1 MISILISR
9 MMSIFIS
16 ISAVPELS
24 NFSIPVMMPRDA
36 MTVPPGTPGAPM
48 AKIPRRRQ
56 NRTMVPGVGTEPYR
70 IFEIAIQKK
79 TSVRTEPQRWMFA
92 NRGIPKLTR
101 SLRSGFA
108 LEAHCSATA
117 SVSLRQSD
125 RQDHNGGQPPEDFL
139 RNRFLQ
145 GCKEEPSR

>member
-1 MISILISR
+1 MMALCIAGKHQCQCAVAGHVTCSSEAVLRAKMVSIN
-9 MMSIFIS
+9 
-16 ISAVPELS
+16 AVPELS

-92 NRGIPKLTR
+92 NRGVP
-101 SLRSGFA
+101 
-108 LEAHCSATA
+108 
-117 SVSLRQSD
+117 
-125 RQDHNGGQPPEDFL
+125 
-139 RNRFLQ
+139 
-145 GCKEEPSR
+145 

>member
-1 MISILISR
+1 MVSIN
-9 MMSIFIS
+9 
-16 ISAVPELS
+16 AVPELS

-108 LEAHCSATA
+108 LEAHCSATVA
-117 SVSLRQSD
+117 ADDMVPTAVR
-125 RQDHNGGQPPEDFL
+125 
-139 RNRFLQ
+139 
-145 GCKEEPSR
+145 